1 VSAIYKTAQI
11 GHSAPGEKIMA
22 NAENAKIQYEGG
34 QNQSALAALS
44 DSGDAT
50 TFESGAELWSRRSG
64 FEPVI
69 RPDGLIN
76 GAAIVPGAG
85 GANNTVDVAAL
96 TAYVEGVAVAAPAE
110 SALTCSRAVTLTNIV
125 HSITV
130 DSIGTVTAVAGTE
143 GSSFTETRGS
153 AGGPPLIAVDEIEI
167 GQVRY
172 SSATAAPVKA
182 SEIFQVVGLHQER
195 YDFPIYELDYR
206 NGNVVFNSALPAVH
220 AGNVSKN
227 VYASFAE
234 PIFADVPKGTDYV
247 PAETS
252 HSTSSTQIYGTTLG
266 STSSTLNQGSFTA
279 YLNDGISD
287 ALVRLKNETLWFK
300 FFPNKYQTA
309 YRLDQGKL
317 GISRTFPA
325 GDEIQAACTI
335 SPESDGSDVAA

>member
-1 VSAIYKTAQI
+1 
-11 GHSAPGEKIMA
+11 MA

-76 GAAIVPGAG
+76 GGAVSPGSAG
-85 GANNTVDVAAL
+85 ASNTVDVSAL
-96 TAYVEGVAVAAPAE
+96 TAYVAGVAVAASAE
-110 SALTCSRAVTLTNIV
+110 SALMCARASTSTHIV

-130 DSIGTVTAVAGTE
+130 DATGTISTTAGTE
-143 GSSFTETRGS
+143 GSAFGARGS
-153 AGGPPLIAVDEIEI
+153 AGGPPLIAVGKIEV

-172 SSATAAPVKA
+172 SVKAAAPAKA
-182 SEIFQVVGLHQER
+182 SDIFQVVGLHQER
-195 YDFPIYELDYR
+195 YDFPIYEVDYR
-206 NGNVVFNSALPAVH
+206 NGNVVFNSALPIIH
-220 AGNVSKN
+220 TGTKSKS

-300 FFPNKYQTA
+300 FFPNKFQSA

-325 GDEIQAACTI
+325 GDEIQASCTI